1 MSKIPANSSP
11 NGDKD
16 TSLRGRLKEIFKN
29 AAFGS
34 VSNIINLGSGLLL
47 TLMIAN
53 YLGASKL
60 GLYAMVISLASI
72 VFVVTNM
79 GIQTI
84 LIREVSKDR
93 SMISKYLSNSLGI
106 RLFVSLPAGL
116 SFCYLFGHLF
126 DYGNVST
133 SLTLIAAFYVAF
145 SGLIIIVHGLFQA
158 IGKFNFQLW
167 LTLASKAVLLG
178 IIFWQLTHGKGLE
191 TIMMTLMLIQLATC
205 MVGLMVIAILICPVK
220 ISADWKFWKPY
231 IRESFPLMLAGT
243 TETINLKIDTILM
256 GSMRNDLDTGHY
268 TAAYNFYLGIM
279 ILPYALLTSFF
290 PTFTRTMNTSKE
302 EGWQIFQKMF
312 WVIGAVATLLGFIVS
327 LISEEMIQ
335 LLYSSEGFAA
345 SVIPLKILCYGL
357 PFVLLSRLCS
367 YALLSLGK
375 QTLVFYASAV
385 GSVFNITANIILI
398 PIYSGVGAA
407 FTTIATE
414 AIILIFFMRIISKL
428 RNSAEQKTTC

>member
-1 MSKIPANSSP
+1 MSRIPANSPP
-11 NGDKD
+11 NDDDD
-16 TSLRGRLKEIFKN
+16 TSFRGRLKEIFKN

-34 VSNIINLGSGLLL
+34 VSNIINLGSGLFL

-53 YLGASKL
+53 YLGAGKL

-84 LIREVSKDR
+84 LIREVSRDR
-93 SMISKYLSNSLGI
+93 SLISKYLSNSLGI
-106 RLFVSLPAGL
+106 RLFVSLPVGV

-126 DYGNVST
+126 DYGSIST

-145 SGLIIIVHGLFQA
+145 SGLIIIVNGLFQA
-158 IGKFNFQLW
+158 LGKFNFQLW
-167 LTLASKAVLLG
+167 LTLASKVILLG
-178 IIFWQLTHGKGLE
+178 IIFWQLTHDKGLE

-205 MVGLMVIAILICPVK
+205 VTGLMVISILICPVK
-220 ISADWKFWKPY
+220 VSTDGKFWKSY
-231 IRESFPLMLAGT
+231 ISESFPLMLAGT
-243 TETINLKIDTILM
+243 TETINLKVDTILM

-268 TAAYNFYLGIM
+268 TAAYNIYLGIM

-290 PTFTRTMNTSKE
+290 PTFTRTIHTSKE

-312 WVIGAVATLLGFIVS
+312 WVVGAVATVLGAIVS

-335 LLYSSEGFAA
+335 LLYSGGDFSA
-345 SVIPLKILCYGL
+345 SVMPLKILCYGL
-357 PFVLLSRLCS
+357 PFLLLNRLCS
-367 YALLSLGK
+367 YALMSIGK
-375 QTLVFYASAV
+375 QILIFYASAI
-385 GSVFNITANIILI
+385 GSLFNITANIILI

-414 AIILIFFMRIISKL
+414 AIILIFYMKIVSMQLNPVKK
-428 RNSAEQKTTC
+428 KTTC